1 LEVQGR
7 GHSQME
13 AKIQKV
19 MVRGM
24 EMEMVMVKEMD

>member
-1 LEVQGR
+1 VQGR

-19 MVRGM
+19 LVRGM
-24 EMEMVMVKEMD
+24 EMEMAKEMD

>member
-1 LEVQGR
+1 
-7 GHSQME
+7 ME

-24 EMEMVMVKEMD
+24 EMEMVMVKEME

>member
-1 LEVQGR
+1 VRGR

-19 MVRGM
+19 LVRGM
-24 EMEMVMVKEMD
+24 EMEMAKEMD